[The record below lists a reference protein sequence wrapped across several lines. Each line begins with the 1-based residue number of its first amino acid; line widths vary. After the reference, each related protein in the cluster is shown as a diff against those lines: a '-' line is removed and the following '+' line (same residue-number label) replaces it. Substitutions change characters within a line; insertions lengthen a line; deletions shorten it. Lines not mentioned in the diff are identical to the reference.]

1 MTIEEAHVFLGVH
14 AACEP
19 EEAYQQQLF
28 EAKHYFTTRPIIR
41 ANFESKL
48 KKLDNMQ
55 QAAETL
61 GIITKNDS
69 SIPPIAFRGSNSI
82 LDTFNEYQT
91 SKNSLLL
98 LIHRSK
104 SFQELIKWVKNL
116 LDVQTTY
123 GSCWMDAWENK
134 EAVILSKETDPM
146 DFFTAL
152 TKLKSDGID
161 TFENLA
167 SNLTTINDV
176 IRIEST
182 RLFLLNQREQNG

>member
-41 ANFESKL
+41 ATFESKL

-55 QAAETL
+55 RAAETL

-98 LIHRSK
+98 LIHQSK
-104 SFQELIKWVKNL
+104 SFQELITWVNNL
-116 LDVQTTY
+116 LDVHTIY
-123 GSCWMDAWENK
+123 SSYWMDACESK

-152 TKLKSDGID
+152 TKLKSNGID

-167 SNLTTINDV
+167 SNLTTVNDV